1 MLFNFRNQ
9 EQDTAVDVI
18 RQGDRW
24 ILNIEGQ
31 DIPLEADHDRTGCW
45 LVDTHQGRRRL
56 WVTARGD
63 ERLVF
68 CDGRVHTFRL
78 PDPEHED
85 ADTLSDSG
93 PHLVAAM
100 PGKVVRVLAA
110 PGETVTAGQAVVI
123 MESMKMET
131 ELTAAMD
138 GIIETVHVEQGQ
150 IVAQGDTLVTIAVG
164 E

>member
-1 MLFNFRNQ
+1 MLLNFRTD
-9 EQDTAVDVI
+9 EQDIKVDVR
-18 RQGDRW
+18 RQDGRW
-24 ILNIEGQ
+24 LLNIEGQ
-31 DIPLEADHDRTGCW
+31 KIPLVADQDRTGCW

-56 WVTARGD
+56 WVAARGD

-85 ADTLSDSG
+85 ADTGTSG
-93 PHLVAAM
+93 GPNLVAGM

-110 PGETVTAGQAVVI
+110 PGEQVKAGQKLVI

-131 ELTAAMD
+131 ELEAAID
-138 GIIETVHVEQGQ
+138 GEIQNIHVEEGQ
-150 IVAQGDTLVTIAVG
+150 IVAQGDILVTITPG